1 MNINSKL
8 KQLRKQKGIS
18 QEEAAQSLGV
28 SLSSYQ
34 KYEREKSSVTPS
46 IDVIL
51 RIADFYGVSTD
62 YLLGRSPL
70 EALELD
76 ISPVD
81 DSEFLRQYMELPDL
95 AKEIF
100 VDVLTKLAQAQ
111 KSKSKKA
118 PPKADS
124 APQLFIAA
132 SDGTPV
138 TQMDKGVI
146 DRLKNAKP
154 IDDDF

>member
-18 QEEAAQSLGV
+18 QEETAQSLGV

-46 IDVIL
+46 LDVIL

-100 VDVLTKLAQAQ
+100 VDVLTKLAQSQ
-111 KSKSKKA
+111 KSKSKKV

-132 SDGTPV
+132 SDGNPV
-138 TQMDKGVI
+138 TKMDKEVI
-146 DRLKNAKP
+146 DRLKSAKP

>member
-1 MNINSKL
+1 MNINFKL

-70 EALELD
+70 EALEVD

-81 DSEFLRQYMELPDL
+81 DSEFLRQYMKLPDL

-100 VDVLTKLAQAQ
+100 VDVLAKLAQAQ
-111 KSKSKKA
+111 KSKKIRTVSK
-118 PPKADS
+118 
-124 APQLFIAA
+124 
-132 SDGTPV
+132 SDAKICAYHEDDYPDV
-138 TQMDKGVI
+138 SPEAIEEVK
-146 DRLKNAKP
+146 RLAK
-154 IDDDF
+154 DL